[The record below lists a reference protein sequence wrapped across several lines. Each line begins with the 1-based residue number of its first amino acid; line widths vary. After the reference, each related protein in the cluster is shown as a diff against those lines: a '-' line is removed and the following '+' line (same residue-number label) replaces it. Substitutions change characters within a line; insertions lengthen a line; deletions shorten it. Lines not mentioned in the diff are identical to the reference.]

1 METSVSKDELT
12 SQDGPQ
18 LAAQARAAYD
28 KRRTKECLALAKQ
41 VLLLDPDNA
50 EAKDL
55 QAAVQSHIQQDFNDA
70 CALIEESSKMEDGRK
85 HRKSAEIMLL
95 RILYIDPA
103 HAEAKA
109 LLASSKAS
117 FGPAPEAVPEPA
129 PMTPMMAPMMAPPS
143 HEEIAFTA
151 RPEPVARIKAPRPS
165 MMTGRN
171 VAMVLAAIIF
181 LMGGFVLFKSRGTS
195 QAAGTAANAQPKTAS
210 AAAPSSS
217 RSSNLEPPIAGPVAW
232 AVAAAPVA
240 QQISMAKPAELAI
253 MDPGITTA
261 AETGSLAVSSLL
273 PADIFVN
280 GANLGS
286 TPTTL
291 ELNAGRHS
299 VEYRHG
305 DLRTVM
311 IHTIRPGQTT
321 TALVAFEIP
330 VQINAR
336 PWAQVFLEGANRKS
350 LGQTPISSVR
360 VPIGGIL
367 TFENPNFPS
376 KSHRVT
382 DTDSTVRMVFP

>member
-1 METSVSKDELT
+1 MDTSVSKDELT

-41 VLLLDPDNA
+41 VLLLDPDNV

-70 CALIEESSKMEDGRK
+70 CALIEESSRMEDGRK

-117 FGPAPEAVPEPA
+117 LSLPQETVIEAAPITPVLPAKDEQ
-129 PMTPMMAPMMAPPS
+129 
-143 HEEIAFTA
+143 IAFTA
-151 RPEPVARIKAPRPS
+151 CPEPVVRMAEPRHS
-165 MMTGRN
+165 IVTGRTL
-171 VAMVLAAIIF
+171 AMALAAVVF
-181 LMGGFVLFKSRGTS
+181 LMVGLLFVRSRLTS
-195 QAAGTAANAQPKTAS
+195 EAAGPAAIADAQPKKAASGGPSS
-210 AAAPSSS
+210 AAPISKA
-217 RSSNLEPPIAGPVAW
+217 EPALAGPVAW
-232 AVAAAPVA
+232 AVAAPA
-240 QQISMAKPAELAI
+240 AKPMPLVKPEPEVVGEQDNNA
-253 MDPGITTA
+253 TA
-261 AETGSLAVSSLL
+261 GEKGSLAISSLL
-273 PADIFVN
+273 ATDIFMN
-280 GANLGS
+280 GTYVGS

-291 ELNAGRHS
+291 DLAPGRHS

-311 IHTIRPGQTT
+311 THAIRAKQTT
-321 TALVAFEIP
+321 TALVAFEVPI
-330 VQINAR
+330 QINAR
-336 PWAQVFLEGANRKS
+336 PWAQVYLEGASRKS
-350 LGQTPISSVR
+350 LGQTPIGSIR
-360 VPIGGIL
+360 VPIGGVL

-376 KSHRVT
+376 KRHRVS